1 MFWLDGSST
10 LPFKIISL
18 SFAGKAMVEDSQAA
32 DLLAEIEIQAEI
44 VKFWVEFGNFDHW
57 CHAASELVDLAA
69 DLFYMQLDCL
79 YVYKG
84 SISLDGKYRRFM
96 ELDS

>member
-18 SFAGKAMVEDSQAA
+18 SFAGKAMVEDSA

-44 VKFWVEFGNFDHW
+44 VKFWVKFGVFDHW
-57 CHAASELVDLAA
+57 CHAASELVDLTG
-69 DLFYMQLDCL
+69 DLFYMQLRVL
-79 YVYKG
+79 IYK
-84 SISLDGKYRRFM
+84 
-96 ELDS
+96 ELFF